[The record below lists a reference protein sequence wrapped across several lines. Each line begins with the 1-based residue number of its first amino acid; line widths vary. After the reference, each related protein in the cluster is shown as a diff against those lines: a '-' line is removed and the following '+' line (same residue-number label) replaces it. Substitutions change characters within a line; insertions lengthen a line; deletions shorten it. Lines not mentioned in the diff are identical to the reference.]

1 MIECE
6 IDSCDMIVCD
16 HGDVVGVE
24 ECQYYSRMM
33 QSSCHHVV
41 ILMVVTAQ
49 ERRINHCP
57 CKTLQHK
64 HSTSLHIISFNF
76 LVLRSQAHNY
86 STSLSYI
93 ILPTCC
99 FFGVKLR
106 NISHHIMSYI
116 ILLTNNLLLLGS
128 QAQEYTVSHKK

>member
-1 MIECE
+1 MIESE

-64 HSTSLHIISFNF
+64 HSTSLHIILHIISFNF

-86 STSLSYI
+86 STH
-93 ILPTCC
+93 C

-128 QAQEYTVSHKK
+128 QAQEYTVSNKK

>member
-1 MIECE
+1 MIESE

-64 HSTSLHIISFNF
+64 YFRSLHII
-76 LVLRSQAHNY
+76 LH
-86 STSLSYI
+86 I
-93 ILPTCC
+93 ILFT
-99 FFGVKLR
+99 
-106 NISHHIMSYI
+106 S
-116 ILLTNNLLLLGS
+116 
-128 QAQEYTVSHKK
+128 

>member
-1 MIECE
+1 MIESE

-49 ERRINHCP
+49 GGE
-57 CKTLQHK
+57 
-64 HSTSLHIISFNF
+64 
-76 LVLRSQAHNY
+76 
-86 STSLSYI
+86 
-93 ILPTCC
+93 
-99 FFGVKLR
+99 
-106 NISHHIMSYI
+106 
-116 ILLTNNLLLLGS
+116 
-128 QAQEYTVSHKK
+128 

>member
-1 MIECE
+1 MIETE

-64 HSTSLHIISFNF
+64 HSTSLHIISF
-76 LVLRSQAHNY
+76 LELLRSWE
-86 STSLSYI
+86 SSS
-93 ILPTCC
+93 
-99 FFGVKLR
+99 
-106 NISHHIMSYI
+106 
-116 ILLTNNLLLLGS
+116 
-128 QAQEYTVSHKK
+128 

>member
-1 MIECE
+1 MIETK

-64 HSTSLHIISFNF
+64 HSTSLHIISFF
-76 LVLRSQAHNY
+76 ISYH
-86 STSLSYI
+86 STS
-93 ILPTCC
+93 
-99 FFGVKLR
+99 
-106 NISHHIMSYI
+106 
-116 ILLTNNLLLLGS
+116 
-128 QAQEYTVSHKK
+128 